1 MKDFRPCHG
10 LAWRC
15 HGRAMNVFPAA
26 LGLAPERIAEI
37 IDLAGRAPSSHNSH
51 PWRFRVTPEVIE
63 VHAET
68 RMPRTDP
75 QAVERR
81 LTCGAV
87 LLNLR
92 LALEHFGVR
101 PSVTLVPR
109 VNEPILVAQV
119 RRRGYANPAAEQ
131 RKLFTAITTAGM
143 DPRPFVPIP
152 VSGADRRALAGAVH
166 AEHAW
171 LHIVDRSQRA
181 ELARWTA
188 AGSGASAAEV
198 PGKDSDHDPLMVVL
212 CSHTRTRV
220 GDVQA
225 GQALQRMLLT
235 ATSLGLVVSSLS
247 PVVAVPESRER
258 LAKLLCDTLYPQAL
272 LHIGYG
278 EVSAAQREQPDS
290 AQPGTTSLEDHIHAD
305 NVA

>member
-1 MKDFRPCHG
+1 
-10 LAWRC
+10 
-15 HGRAMNVFPAA
+15 MNVFPAA

-37 IDLAGRAPSSHNSH
+37 IGLAGRASSSHNSQ

-63 VHAET
+63 VHADT
-68 RMPRTDP
+68 LMPRTDP
-75 QAVERR
+75 RDVERR
-81 LTCGAV
+81 LACGAA
-87 LLNLR
+87 LFNLR

-101 PSVTLVPR
+101 PSVTLIPR
-109 VNEPILVAQV
+109 ANEPTLVAQV

-131 RKLFTAITTAGM
+131 RKLFSAITTAGT
-143 DPRPFVPIP
+143 DPCPFLPTA

-166 AEHAW
+166 AEHGW

-181 ELARWTA
+181 EVARWTA
-188 AGSGASAAEV
+188 GSRASAAEV
-198 PGKDSDHDPLMVVL
+198 QGKDPDHDPLMVVL

-247 PVVAVPESRER
+247 PMVAVPETRER

-278 EVSAAQREQPDS
+278 EVAAARREQPG
-290 AQPGTTSLEDHIHAD
+290 ATPLEDHTHAD